1 MKVHSMTTLD
11 DMDWRILG
19 VLQAD
24 ARASFNEIS
33 RTVHLSAPAVADR
46 VRRLEQAG
54 VITGY
59 HAQVDLTT
67 AGWPV
72 LALVRLRCYGPT
84 CALRDP
90 DLPGHP
96 SVLEIHR
103 VTGDECC
110 VLKIAATSMDNLE
123 QVINGLAEYG
133 TPSSTL
139 ILSSPLRRSDVV
151 PAK

>member
-1 MKVHSMTTLD
+1 MELD
-11 DMDWRILG
+11 DMDWRILA

-24 ARASFNEIS
+24 ARTSFNEVS
-33 RTVHLSAPAVADR
+33 RQVHLSPPAVADR
-46 VRRLEQAG
+46 IRRMEQSG
-54 VITGY
+54 VIRGY
-59 HAQVDLTT
+59 VVAVDLAL

-90 DLPGHP
+90 QLPEHP
-96 SVLEIHR
+96 SVREIHR

-110 VLKIAATSMDNLE
+110 VLKIAAQSMDHLE
-123 QVINGLAEYG
+123 SVIDDLAKYG

-139 ILSSPLRRSDVV
+139 ILSSPLQYSDVV
-151 PAK
+151 SA

>member
-1 MKVHSMTTLD
+1 MAIPD
-11 DMDWRILG
+11 EMDWRILG
-19 VLQAD
+19 ALQAD
-24 ARASFNEIS
+24 ARMSFNELS
-33 RTVHLSAPAVADR
+33 RTVHLSPPAVADR

-84 CALRDP
+84 CALRDQELP
-90 DLPGHP
+90 DHP

-110 VLKIAATSMDNLE
+110 VLKVAAASMDDLE
-123 QVINGLAEYG
+123 RAIDGLAVYG

-151 PAK
+151 SPK